1 MYLAWNK
8 STIHEATFKKYAV
21 SHQSAISDAERS
33 DGLARERVTDHK
45 DLFNI
50 SNEKIIHTVIEYQN
64 ALVVDPSAETMQNIR
79 GKDSTYSVMN
89 LQNQQPCLNHF
100 DFLF

>member
-1 MYLAWNK
+1 MKQPSKNM
-8 STIHEATFKKYAV
+8 
-21 SHQSAISDAERS
+21 QSAISDVVVFLFAAERS